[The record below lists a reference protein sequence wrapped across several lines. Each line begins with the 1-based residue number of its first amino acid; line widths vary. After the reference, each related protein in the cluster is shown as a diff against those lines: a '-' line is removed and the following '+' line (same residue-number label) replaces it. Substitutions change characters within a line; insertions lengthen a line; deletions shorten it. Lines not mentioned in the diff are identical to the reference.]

1 MELHDF
7 LHLVGQEEEE
17 GYQPDD
23 RVPWSWIHAALGRVI
38 AASSAGRRCSGLVL
52 GEEVG
57 GEMADGERS
66 CEQCD
71 RGRKAASVG
80 NAGLLERPGCP

>member
-1 MELHDF
+1 MIQCRGHGF
-7 LHLVGQEEEE
+7 TRH
-17 GYQPDD
+17 
-23 RVPWSWIHAALGRVI
+23 LGRAMV
-38 AASSAGRRCSGLVL
+38 ASSAGRRCSRLVL

-57 GEMADGERS
+57 GEMADGEGS

-80 NAGLLERPGCP
+80 NAGLHERPGCP